1 MKWSD
6 LSLSKKLMLPI
17 GAVGVLLI
25 VLSAVQISTMQSLS
39 NHYAHINEQY
49 IPSIDRVLNADRD
62 LYQAQIAERTI
73 AMGMVSDDMVKMHS
87 ENIDQVKK
95 RVSSIG
101 DMDVSQASKNVASD
115 FLKQFGQWTPKSKRL
130 VSDAVSGVMDQQA
143 STALSLGALDKEFEA
158 MRDTLDKLGEQLAKE
173 AADLQVNAQGIKQES
188 LTEVSVLVLIAVLL
202 TVAVAWYF
210 PRLIVGP
217 LNELTQVLNELA
229 SGKGDLTKK
238 MPRMGNDEIGKLA
251 HSFNRFLSGM
261 RGLIQ
266 SIQAVAN
273 EVHGAS
279 QHLKEGAQD
288 GQTVSER
295 YASSMDMVSTANHE
309 MGAAIQEVS
318 SNTQQVASEAKSA
331 DDVAQ
336 TVYREFSKAM
346 AEIEDLAA
354 SVDRSAQVISELSEE
369 TNNIASVLDVIKGI
383 AEQTNLLALN
393 AAIEAARAGEQG
405 RGFAVVADEV
415 RTLASKTQTS
425 TGDINDMIDKL
436 RAGVDR
442 AVESMNE
449 GQKKAGQTVEHAQ
462 KSQTGIKDVSST
474 LVSISDRIIQIAS
487 AIEEQTSVI
496 DEINQNLEGVKD
508 LSGTAKAH
516 ANSIGQAVS
525 GLNQQANALD
535 KQVSSFKVS

>member
-6 LSLSKKLMLPI
+6 LRLSKKLMLPI

>member
-1 MKWSD
+1 
-6 LSLSKKLMLPI
+6 
-17 GAVGVLLI
+17 
-25 VLSAVQISTMQSLS
+25 
-39 NHYAHINEQY
+39 
-49 IPSIDRVLNADRD
+49 
-62 LYQAQIAERTI
+62 
-73 AMGMVSDDMVKMHS
+73 MGMVSDDMVKMHS

-115 FLKQFGQWTPKSKRL
+115 FLKQFTQWTPKSKRL

-143 STALSLGALDKEFEA
+143 TTALSLGALDKEFEA

-188 LTEVSVLVLIAVLL
+188 LTEVSVLVFIAVLL
-202 TVAVAWYF
+202 TIAVAWYF

-217 LNELTQVLNELA
+217 LNELTQVLTELA

-266 SIQAVAN
+266 SIQTVAN

-279 QHLKEGAQD
+279 QHLKEGAHD
-288 GQTVSER
+288 SQTVSER

-449 GQKKAGQTVEHAQ
+449 GQKKAGQTVDHAQ

-508 LSGTAKAH
+508 LSSTAKTH
-516 ANSIGQAVS
+516 ADSIGQAVA